1 METTSVAKYIA
12 ELIGT
17 MVLTLVGCGVVVGC
31 DTPAGVV
38 GTALAFGLS
47 VVAMAYCIGRVS
59 GCHINPAI
67 TIGMYIDKRIDA
79 KDAVGYIVFQFIG
92 AIIGAALL
100 WAILTQVGDWGAI
113 TSLGQNGYG
122 EASAGDISVAGALLV
137 EILMTFIF
145 VLAALG
151 VTSTKA
157 TSAQAG
163 IVIGLTL
170 VLVHLMAIG
179 LTGTSVNP
187 ARFFGPRAHDA
198 GRGKLPGHRAGLA
211 VHRRP
216 GDRCDHRRTRLEG
229 AQACRRTR
237 GGLNPTD
244 KRPPVGRPPS
254 AGRDSGPHL
263 IFRTCTVHAHSQA

>member
-17 MVLTLVGCGVVVGC
+17 MVLTLVGCGVAVVVGC
-31 DTPAGVV
+31 DTSAGVV
-38 GTALAFGLS
+38 DTALAFGLS
-47 VVAMAYCIGRVS
+47 VVAMGVLHRSRVRLPHQS
-59 GCHINPAI
+59 GI

-92 AIIGAALL
+92 TIIGAALL

-187 ARFFGPRAHDA
+187 ARSFGPALMMLA
-198 GRGKLPGHRAGLA
+198 EGSSLAIEQVWLFIVAPVIGAIIAGLVWKVLKPA
-211 VHRRP
+211 DEP
-216 GDRCDHRRTRLEG
+216 EE
-229 AQACRRTR
+229 A
-237 GGLNPTD
+237 
-244 KRPPVGRPPS
+244 
-254 AGRDSGPHL
+254 
-263 IFRTCTVHAHSQA
+263 

>member
-1 METTSVAKYIA
+1 MIKQPSPRGRQLPIIFNVRLDCTHVLRPFYIPIDFESTQEVFLMENMSVKKYLA

-17 MVLTLVGCGVVVGC
+17 MVLTLVGCGVAVVVGC
-31 DTPAGVV
+31 STPAGVV

-67 TIGMYIDKRIDA
+67 TIGMLIDKRIGT

-92 AIIGAALL
+92 AIIGAA
-100 WAILTQVGDWGAI
+100 
-113 TSLGQNGYG
+113 
-122 EASAGDISVAGALLV
+122 VAGALLV
-137 EILMTFIF
+137 EVLMTFIF

-187 ARFFGPRAHDA
+187 ARSFGPALMMLAEGSSLAIEQVWVFILAPVIGAIIAGIVWKVLKPEDDPEDA
-198 GRGKLPGHRAGLA
+198 
-211 VHRRP
+211 
-216 GDRCDHRRTRLEG
+216 
-229 AQACRRTR
+229 
-237 GGLNPTD
+237 
-244 KRPPVGRPPS
+244 
-254 AGRDSGPHL
+254 
-263 IFRTCTVHAHSQA
+263 

>member
-17 MVLTLVGCGVVVGC
+17 MVLTLVGCGVAVVVGC
-31 DTPAGVV
+31 DTSAGVV

-47 VVAMAYCIGRVS
+47 VVAMGVLHRSRVRLPHQS
-59 GCHINPAI
+59 GI
-67 TIGMYIDKRIDA
+67 TIGIYIDKIDA

-92 AIIGAALL
+92 TIIGAALL

-151 VTSTKA
+151 VTSTRP
-157 TSAQAG
+157 
-163 IVIGLTL
+163 
-170 VLVHLMAIG
+170 H
-179 LTGTSVNP
+179 P
-187 ARFFGPRAHDA
+187 
-198 GRGKLPGHRAGLA
+198 
-211 VHRRP
+211 HRR
-216 GDRCDHRRTRLEG
+216 
-229 AQACRRTR
+229 A
-237 GGLNPTD
+237 
-244 KRPPVGRPPS
+244 S
-254 AGRDSGPHL
+254 
-263 IFRTCTVHAHSQA
+263 

>member
-1 METTSVAKYIA
+1 MDGRKYISSRGNHRVFLMETTSVAKYVA

-17 MVLTLVGCGVVVGC
+17 MVLTLVGCGVAVVVGC

-47 VVAMAYCIGRVS
+47 VIAMAYCIGRVS

-67 TIGMYIDKRIDA
+67 TIGMYIDKRLDA

-163 IVIGLTL
+163 IVISLTL

-187 ARFFGPRAHDA
+187 ARSFGPALMMLA
-198 GRGKLPGHRAGLA
+198 EGSSLAIEQVWLFIVAPVIGAIIAGLVWKVLKPA
-211 VHRRP
+211 DEP
-216 GDRCDHRRTRLEG
+216 EE
-229 AQACRRTR
+229 A
-237 GGLNPTD
+237 
-244 KRPPVGRPPS
+244 
-254 AGRDSGPHL
+254 
-263 IFRTCTVHAHSQA
+263 